1 MNWRKWLERYLRYL
15 ALEKNL
21 SNNTQFAYQRDL
33 SRYLDFLQQHAITR
47 VETITPSLIQQYNE
61 MLSQL
66 GLAASSLSRNFSA
79 LRGFHKFLVLEGITE
94 WNPTE
99 LLETPRLQRK
109 LPEVLSLEEMETLLQ
124 QPDTDR
130 PTGIRDRTI
139 LEVFYGAGLRVS
151 ELIRLS
157 IEDVF
162 FEEAI
167 VRVSGKGSKERY
179 VPLGSQA
186 RHWLKIYLAR
196 VRPLLSRGLSSRS
209 QIFLNRFGKP
219 FSRMGIWKLI
229 QKYVAMAGINKPVY
243 PHIFRHS
250 FATHLLENGADL
262 RAVQE
267 MLGHADI
274 STTQIYTHVTS
285 GYLKEVYRQF
295 HPRAR

>member
-79 LRGFHKFLVLEGITE
+79 LRGFHQFLVLEGITE

-167 VRVSGKGSKERY
+167 VRVTGKGSKERY

-285 GYLKEVYRQF
+285 GYLKEVYRKF